1 MSNQMSDTEISES
14 FNKDYEISP
23 QTLRAAWSFVVLV
36 DCPKGGCKNWK
47 SFFSRIF
54 VRLEVEAGEETPE
67 TLIKFLEASSYQLF
81 PDFTRA
87 VKQAN
92 GAVSGRLL

>member
-1 MSNQMSDTEISES
+1 M
-14 FNKDYEISP
+14 
-23 QTLRAAWSFVVLV
+23 V

-54 VRLEVEAGEETPE
+54 VRLEVEVGEETPE
-67 TLIKFLEASSYQLF
+67 TLIKLLEATPYQLF
-81 PDFTRA
+81 PDFTLA

>member
-1 MSNQMSDTEISES
+1 MVICRSGGLST
-14 FNKDYEISP
+14 
-23 QTLRAAWSFVVLV
+23 

-47 SFFSRIF
+47 SFFLRIF
-54 VRLEVEAGEETPE
+54 VRLEVEVDEETPE
-67 TLIKFLEASSYQLF
+67 RLIKLLKATPYQLF
-81 PDFTRA
+81 PDFTLA